1 MASYSLGQEPA
12 RDKFRTEIGRLLG
25 QRHVASAPPMSD
37 LAEVIKKM
45 EQSESRSPT
54 GFQAIGY
61 PMSKPDE
68 YRANAQECQRM
79 AGISRNP
86 NERVVWQEMAEH
98 WRSMIPKA
106 EYPKSNQ
113 FGAMRQ
119 SAQTKAE
126 K

>member
-1 MASYSLGQEPA
+1 
-12 RDKFRTEIGRLLG
+12 
-25 QRHVASAPPMSD
+25 MSD
-37 LAEVIKKM
+37 LAEVTKKM

-86 NERVVWQEMAEH
+86 KEKAVWQQMAQH
-98 WRSMIPKA
+98 WLGMIPKA
-106 EYPKSNQ
+106 ESRKSGQ
-113 FGAMRQ
+113 VEAAQG

>member
-1 MASYSLGQEPA
+1 
-12 RDKFRTEIGRLLG
+12 
-25 QRHVASAPPMSD
+25 MSD
-37 LAEVIKKM
+37 LAEVTKKM

-86 NERVVWQEMAEH
+86 NERVVWQEIAEH
-98 WRSMIPKA
+98 WRRVIPKA

-113 FGAMRQ
+113 FGAIRQ

>member
-1 MASYSLGQEPA
+1 
-12 RDKFRTEIGRLLG
+12 
-25 QRHVASAPPMSD
+25 MSD
-37 LAEVIKKM
+37 LAEVTEKM

-79 AGISRNP
+79 AGISRDP

-98 WRSMIPKA
+98 WRSMIPKP
-106 EYPKSNQ
+106 ESPKSNQ
-113 FGAMRQ
+113 FEAVRQ
-119 SAQTKAE
+119 SGQTKAE